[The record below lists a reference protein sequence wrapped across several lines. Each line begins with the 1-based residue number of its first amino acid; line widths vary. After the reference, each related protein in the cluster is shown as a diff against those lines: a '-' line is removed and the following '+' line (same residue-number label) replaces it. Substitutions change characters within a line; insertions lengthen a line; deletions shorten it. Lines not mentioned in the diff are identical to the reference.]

1 MNDNGRK
8 VLVLGV
14 VIYVISFFLFATGP
28 YHRGWADAVL
38 ALSLPL
44 EELTRPSGVEPAVG
58 PAALIAVTITGFIN
72 IVFIVAAIQRVVAP
86 AGATFR
92 ALRVAVIL
100 MMPVCWVVF
109 RNQDLRPREGYVL
122 WTLGMLLVLFSD
134 RLGRDRRPAGCEP
147 SG

>member
-92 ALRVAVIL
+92 AMRVAVIL

-134 RLGRDRRPAGCEP
+134 RLGGFDDPIAPPLSR
-147 SG
+147 

>member
-8 VLVLGV
+8 VLMLGGV
-14 VIYVISFFLFATGP
+14 VYIISFFLFATSP

-38 ALSLPL
+38 ALQLPL
-44 EELTRPSGVEPAVG
+44 EELMRPSGVEPAVG
-58 PAALIAVTITGFIN
+58 PLALVAITITGFIN

-92 ALRVAVIL
+92 ALRIAVIL

-134 RLGRDRRPAGCEP
+134 RLGRFDDPIAPPLSR
-147 SG
+147 